1 MSLVLLVCA
10 VQVYAQAPRIVVNP
24 MGHSAKIHNLLFTP
38 DGHKIISISED
49 KTIRVWNAENGEMIT
64 KFESQIGDGPE
75 GMLYSSAI
83 SPDGKLLA
91 VAGYPVSS
99 EQENYIII
107 IDIEKG
113 IQVSTAVGHTNVI
126 NTLSFNGN
134 GTFLASGG
142 DDSSVR
148 IWKMDKSKQLQTVL
162 TIPVPSKVACVS
174 FNPKSQELAVAH
186 ESKDILVFNLA
197 GLDKNAVTKP
207 TPRIYKRHKGII
219 DKILYSPDGAY
230 LASSSF
236 ESELILWKSD
246 GNVMT
251 EFGEKQYAS
260 KDAFENRKPINA
272 LAFSADAKIL
282 VGLDIAGK
290 GTSWSVPS
298 GSRYTDYAVHD
309 AAVFSAAFLP
319 SLSGN
324 YIVASA
330 GGFNNEILLWNPING
345 LTVRTI
351 KGKGTMIQDLA
362 FGNGLE
368 LFISRDFTQNGKP
381 QFKSSFDFG
390 TLTVNRNPGAVNST
404 PKNTKD
410 LVLTSENTL
419 ELPKGKKIETDPAV
433 DGRILDYQQ
442 LADGSVLIGSDFSLK
457 MYDKNGYLHKEFV
470 GHAGSVESVA
480 VTADGQYLAS
490 GGGDQSIILWKL
502 SETGYA
508 PTLRKAFEGEEWA
521 NFFSSLPNDSLTREP
536 SKKAWKGVIDFLKAN
551 NNKTYREIE
560 EQYKLLGEM
569 VIPFATL
576 FMTEDNEWVCWTPK
590 GYFSCSSSGSQYFGW
605 HVNRGINQLADF
617 YAAEQ
622 YFEIL
627 YRPRELG
634 KSILQGRRVE
644 DILRESG
651 QRIFDLGKLH
661 RPSVGFF
668 DITVT
673 TRSTDLLRYDKGK
686 FFTQAKTV
694 PLTIDIYDGGGG
706 VKEVNIYQNDKL
718 IVHDDSIKTS
728 GEGQKVTKTYAVE
741 MMNEENEFRVK
752 VINFQKIESK
762 ADELNIQ
769 YTGNVIAT
777 STLHVLAV
785 GINKYQNS
793 NYNLNY
799 ARPDAEA
806 FVDKVTDH
814 GRNIFKS
821 INTVPIYD
829 ENATKEN
836 IIKGFKSIIARAK
849 PEDVFL
855 FYYAGHGTLDEENK
869 DADGNAPFY
878 FVPTDVTKLYGDPEL
893 LKSKGISGTELGDF
907 LTQIKSRKQIVLT
920 DACHSGGMIKTG
932 VKVRAAANDERAIV
946 QLARSSGVVWIAS
959 SGSKQFATEFE
970 QLKHGVF
977 TYALLEALDGKA
989 DNGDRKVTVNELKIF
1004 MEERVPELT
1013 KQYGGEAQYPIG
1025 YITGND
1031 FPISVLH

>member
-1 MSLVLLVCA
+1 
-10 VQVYAQAPRIVVNP
+10 
-24 MGHSAKIHNLLFTP
+24 MGHSAKVHNLLYTP

-49 KTIRVWNAENGEMIT
+49 KTIRVWNAENGEMIK

-99 EQENYIII
+99 ENENYIIL
-107 IDIEKG
+107 IDLEKG
-113 IQVSTAVGHTNVI
+113 VQVSTAVGHTNVI
-126 NTLSFNGN
+126 NSLSFSGSGN
-134 GTFLASGG
+134 YLASGA
-142 DDSSVR
+142 DDNSVR
-148 IWKMDKSKQLQTVL
+148 VWKMDNSKQLQTVL
-162 TIPVPSKVACVS
+162 TIPVPSKVACVT

-197 GLDKNAVTKP
+197 GLDKNAVAKP
-207 TPRIYKRHKGII
+207 TPRIYKRHKGSI

-230 LASSSF
+230 LVSSSF
-236 ESELILWKSD
+236 DSELILWKSD
-246 GNVMT
+246 GSVIK
-251 EFGEKQYAS
+251 EFGEEQFGKKKANEKAS
-260 KDAFENRKPINA
+260 PINA
-272 LAFSADAKIL
+272 VAFSADAKIL

-290 GTSWSVPS
+290 GMSWSIPGCS
-298 GSRYTDYAVHD
+298 KLTDYEVHD
-309 AAVFSAAFLP
+309 NTVFSAAFSP

-324 YIVASA
+324 YVVASA
-330 GGFNNEILLWNPING
+330 GGTNNEILLWNPING
-345 LTVRTI
+345 LTLRRI
-351 KGKGTMIQDLA
+351 KGRGTAIQDLA

-368 LFISRDFTQNGKP
+368 LFISRDFTQNGKS
-381 QFKSSFDFG
+381 QFKSAFDFG
-390 TLTVNRNPGAVNST
+390 NLTVNRNPGQMNVA

-410 LVLTSENTL
+410 VTLTSENTL
-419 ELPKGKKIETDPAV
+419 ELPKGKVIQNDPAV
-433 DGRILDYQQ
+433 DGRILDYQA
-442 LADGSVLIGSDFSLK
+442 LADGSVLVGSDFSLK

-470 GHAGSVESVA
+470 GHSGAVRTVA

-490 GGGDQSIILWKL
+490 GGEDQSIILWKL
-502 SETGYA
+502 SESGYA
-508 PTLRKAFEGEEWA
+508 PTLRKAFDGQEWA
-521 NFFSSLPNDSLTREP
+521 DFFSSLPNDSLTREP
-536 SKKAWKGVIDFLKAN
+536 SKKAWKDVIDFLKAN
-551 NNKTYREIE
+551 GNKAYRQIE

-576 FMTEDNEWVCWTPK
+576 FVTEDNEWVCWTPK

-627 YRPRELG
+627 YRPKELG
-634 KSILQGRRVE
+634 KSILQGKRVE
-644 DILRESG
+644 DLLRESG

-686 FFTQAKTV
+686 FYTQARTV

-728 GEGQKVTKTYAVE
+728 GEGQKVTKTYPVE
-741 MMNEENEFRVK
+741 MMNEANEFRVK

-762 ADELNIQ
+762 ADQLTIQ

-806 FVDKVTDH
+806 FVDKVADH

-836 IIKGFKSIIARAK
+836 IVKGFKSIIARAK

-855 FYYAGHGTLDEENK
+855 FYYAGHGTLDEDNK

-893 LKSKGISGTELGDF
+893 LRSKGISGTELGDF

-920 DACHSGGMIKTG
+920 DACHSGGIIKTG
-932 VKVRAAANDERAIV
+932 IKVRAAANDERAIV

>member
-1 MSLVLLVCA
+1 MSRLSHFLGLVLLLCA
-10 VQVYAQAPRIVVNP
+10 SQIHAQAPRIVINP
-24 MGHSAKIHNLLFTP
+24 MGHSAKVHNLLFTP

-49 KTIRVWNAENGEMIT
+49 KTIRVWNADNGEMIK

-99 EQENYIII
+99 ENENYIIL
-107 IDIEKG
+107 IDLEKG

-126 NTLSFNGN
+126 NSLSFSSNGN
-134 GTFLASGG
+134 YLASGA
-142 DDSSVR
+142 DDNSVR
-148 IWKMDKSKQLQTVL
+148 VWKVDNSKQLQTIL
-162 TIPVPSKVACVS
+162 TIPVPSKVSCVS
-174 FNPKSQELAVAH
+174 FNPKSQELAVSH

-197 GLDKNAVTKP
+197 GLDKNAVSKP
-207 TPRIYKRHKGII
+207 SPRLFKRHKGSI

-236 ESELILWKSD
+236 ESELILWRAD
-246 GNVMT
+246 GNVI
-251 EFGEKQYAS
+251 KQFDDV
-260 KDAFENRKPINA
+260 KEPINA

-282 VGLDIAGK
+282 VGLDIGGK
-290 GTSWSVPS
+290 GMSWSIPA
-298 GSRYTDYAVHD
+298 GTKFTDYEVHD
-309 AAVFSAAFLP
+309 NTVFSAAFSP

-330 GGFNNEILLWNPING
+330 GGTNNEILLWNPING
-345 LTVRTI
+345 LTVRRI
-351 KGKGTMIQDLA
+351 KGRGTAIQDIA

-368 LFISRDFTQNGKP
+368 LFISRDFTKNGKS
-381 QFKSSFDFG
+381 QFKSTFDFAN
-390 TLTVNRNPGAVNST
+390 LTVNRNPGQMNVA

-410 LVLTSENTL
+410 VTQTSVNTL
-419 ELPKGKKIETDPAV
+419 ELPKNKVIQTDPAV
-433 DGRILDYQQ
+433 DGRILDFQA
-442 LADGSVLIGSDFSLK
+442 LADGSVLVGSDFSLK

-470 GHAGSVESVA
+470 GHSGAVRTVA

-490 GGGDQSIILWKL
+490 GGEDQSIILWKL
-502 SETGYA
+502 SESGYA
-508 PTLRKAFEGEEWA
+508 PTLRKAFEGQEWA
-521 NFFSSLPNDSLTREP
+521 DFFSSLPNDSLTREP
-536 SKKAWKGVIDFLKAN
+536 SKKAWKEVIDFLKAN
-551 NNKTYREIE
+551 GNKTYREIE

-576 FMTEDNEWVCWTPK
+576 FVTEDNEWVCWTPK
-590 GYFSCSSSGSQYFGW
+590 GYFSCSSAGSQYFGW

-627 YRPRELG
+627 YRPKELG
-634 KSILQGRRVE
+634 KSILQGKRIE
-644 DILRESG
+644 DLLRESG

-686 FFTQAKTV
+686 FYTQARTI
-694 PLTIDIYDGGGG
+694 PLTVDIYDGGGG

-728 GEGQKVTKTYAVE
+728 GEGQKVTRTYAVE

-762 ADELNIQ
+762 ADQLTIQ

-806 FVDKVTDH
+806 FVDKVADH

-836 IIKGFKSIIARAK
+836 IVKGFKSIIARAK

-893 LKSKGISGTELGDF
+893 LRSKGISGTELGDY

-920 DACHSGGMIKTG
+920 DACHSGGIIKTG
-932 VKVRAAANDERAIV
+932 IKVRAAANDERAIV

-959 SGSKQFATEFE
+959 SGSKQFATEFD

>member
-1 MSLVLLVCA
+1 MSRLSHFLGLLLLLSA
-10 VQVYAQAPRIVVNP
+10 SQIHAQAPRIVINP
-24 MGHSAKIHNLLFTP
+24 MGHSAKVHNLLFTP
-38 DGHKIISISED
+38 DGHKIISVSED
-49 KTIRVWNAENGEMIT
+49 KTIRVWNAENGEMIK

-75 GMLYSSAI
+75 GMLYSSAL

-99 EQENYIII
+99 ENENYIII
-107 IDIEKG
+107 IDLEKG
-113 IQVSTAVGHTNVI
+113 VQVSTAIGHTNVI
-126 NTLSFNGN
+126 NSLSFSGNGN
-134 GTFLASGG
+134 YLASGA
-142 DDSSVR
+142 DDNSVR
-148 IWKMDKSKQLQTVL
+148 IWKVDQSKQLQTLL
-162 TIPVPSKVACVS
+162 TIPTPSKVSCVS
-174 FNPKSQELAVAH
+174 FNPKSQELAVSH
-186 ESKDILVFNLA
+186 EGKDILVFNLA
-197 GLDKNAVTKP
+197 GLDKNAITKP
-207 TPRIYKRHKGII
+207 TPRLFKKHKGAI
-219 DKILYSPDGAY
+219 DKILYSPDGVY
-230 LASSSF
+230 LISSSF
-236 ESELILWKSD
+236 ESELILWRAD
-246 GNVMT
+246 GSVV
-251 EFGEKQYAS
+251 KQFDGI
-260 KDAFENRKPINA
+260 KEPINA

-290 GTSWSVPS
+290 GMSWAIPAATKLTE
-298 GSRYTDYAVHD
+298 YDVHD
-309 AAVFSAAFLP
+309 NTVFSAAFSP

-330 GGFNNEILLWNPING
+330 GGTNNEILLWNAING
-345 LTVRTI
+345 LTIRRI
-351 KGKGTMIQDLA
+351 KGRGTAIHDLA

-368 LFISRDFTQNGKP
+368 LFISRDFTKNGKS
-381 QFKSSFDFG
+381 QFKSSFDFAN
-390 TLTVNRNPGAVNST
+390 LTVNRNPGQINAA
-404 PKNTKD
+404 PKSTKD
-410 LVLTSENTL
+410 VTQTSENTL
-419 ELPKGKKIETDPAV
+419 ELPKGKMIQTDPAI
-433 DGRILDYQQ
+433 DGRILDYQSMT
-442 LADGSVLIGSDFSLK
+442 DGSVLVGSDFSLK
-457 MYDKNGYLHKEFV
+457 MYDKNGYLHKEFI
-470 GHAGSVESVA
+470 GHSGAVRTVA

-490 GGGDQSIILWKL
+490 GGEDQSIILWKL
-502 SETGYA
+502 SESGYA
-508 PTLRKAFEGEEWA
+508 PTLRKAFDTDEWA
-521 NFFSSLPNDSLTREP
+521 KFFSSLPNDSLTREP
-536 SKKAWKGVIDFLKAN
+536 SKKAWKEVIDFLKAN
-551 NNKTYREIE
+551 GNKAYRQIE

-576 FMTEDNEWVCWTPK
+576 FITEDNEWVCWTPK

-627 YRPRELG
+627 YRPKELG
-634 KSILQGRRVE
+634 KSILQGKRVE
-644 DILRESG
+644 DLLRESG

-686 FFTQAKTV
+686 FYTQAKV
-694 PLTIDIYDGGGG
+694 IPLTVDIYDGGGG

-741 MMNEENEFRVK
+741 MMNEANEFRVK

-762 ADELNIQ
+762 ADQLTIQ

-806 FVDKVTDH
+806 FVDKVAEH
-814 GRNIFKS
+814 GRSIFKS

-836 IIKGFKSIIARAK
+836 IVKGFRSIIARAK

-855 FYYAGHGTLDEENK
+855 FYYAGHGTLDEDNK

-878 FVPTDVTKLYGDPEL
+878 FVPTDVTRLYGDPET
-893 LKSKGISGTELGDF
+893 LKSKGLSGAELGDF

-920 DACHSGGMIKTG
+920 DACHSGGIINTG
-932 VKVRAAANDERAIV
+932 IKVRAAANDERAIV

-1031 FPISVLH
+1031 FPISVLR

>member
-1 MSLVLLVCA
+1 MSRLSHFLGLVLLLCA
-10 VQVYAQAPRIVVNP
+10 SQIHAQAPRIVINP
-24 MGHSAKIHNLLFTP
+24 MGHSAKVHNLLFTP
-38 DGHKIISISED
+38 DGHRIISISED
-49 KTIRVWNAENGEMIT
+49 KTIRVWNAENGEMIK

-99 EQENYIII
+99 ENENYIII
-107 IDIEKG
+107 IDLEKG
-113 IQVSTAVGHTNVI
+113 VQVSTAVGHTNVI
-126 NTLSFNGN
+126 NSLSFSGNGN
-134 GTFLASGG
+134 YLASGA
-142 DDSSVR
+142 DDNSVR
-148 IWKMDKSKQLQTVL
+148 IWKVDHSKQLQTLL
-162 TIPVPSKVACVS
+162 TIPAPSKVSCVS
-174 FNPKSQELAVAH
+174 FNPKSQELAVSH
-186 ESKDILVFNLA
+186 ESKDILVFNLV
-197 GLDKNAVTKP
+197 GLDKNAVSKP
-207 TPRIYKRHKGII
+207 SPRLFKRHKGSI
-219 DKILYSPDGAY
+219 DKILYSPDGQY

-236 ESELILWKSD
+236 ESELILWRAD
-246 GNVMT
+246 GNVA
-251 EFGEKQYAS
+251 KQFDDI
-260 KDAFENRKPINA
+260 KNPVNA

-282 VGLDIAGK
+282 VGLDITGK
-290 GTSWSVPS
+290 GMSWSIPA
-298 GSRYTDYAVHD
+298 GTKFTDYEVHD
-309 AAVFSAAFLP
+309 NTVFSAAFSP

-330 GGFNNEILLWNPING
+330 GGTNNEILLWNPING
-345 LTVRTI
+345 LTVRRI
-351 KGKGTMIQDLA
+351 KGRGTAIQDLA

-368 LFISRDFTQNGKP
+368 LFISRDFTKNGKS
-381 QFKSSFDFG
+381 QFKAAFDFAN
-390 TLTVNRNPGAVNST
+390 LTVNRNPGQMNVA

-410 LVLTSENTL
+410 VTQTSENTL
-419 ELPKGKKIETDPAV
+419 ELPKGKVIQTDPAV
-433 DGRILDYQQ
+433 DGRILDYQA
-442 LADGSVLIGSDFSLK
+442 LADGSVLVGSDFSLK

-470 GHAGSVESVA
+470 GHSGAVRTVA

-490 GGGDQSIILWKL
+490 GGEDQSIILWKL
-502 SETGYA
+502 SESGYA
-508 PTLRKAFEGEEWA
+508 PTLRKAFDGQEWA
-521 NFFSSLPNDSLTREP
+521 DFFSSLPNDSLTREP
-536 SKKAWKGVIDFLKAN
+536 SKKAWKDVIDFLKAN
-551 NNKTYREIE
+551 GNKAYRQIE

-576 FMTEDNEWVCWTPK
+576 FVTEDNEWVCWTPK

-627 YRPRELG
+627 YRPKELG
-634 KSILQGRRVE
+634 KSILQGKRVE
-644 DILRESG
+644 DLLRESG

-686 FFTQAKTV
+686 FYTQARTV

-741 MMNEENEFRVK
+741 MMNESNEFRVK

-762 ADELNIQ
+762 ADQLTIQ

-806 FVDKVTDH
+806 FVDKVADH

-836 IIKGFKSIIARAK
+836 IVKGFKSIIARAK

-855 FYYAGHGTLDEENK
+855 FYYAGHGTLDEDNK

-893 LKSKGISGTELGDF
+893 LRSKGISGAELGDY

-920 DACHSGGMIKTG
+920 DACHSGGIIKTG
-932 VKVRAAANDERAIV
+932 IKVRAAANDERAIV